1 MATEKKGAGGR
12 SGHLS
17 SFGTAHPA
25 LTMAGNFPPSIL
37 LQAPLVPNSQASSV
51 ITRPKKAFP
60 PNPTPGSL
68 SWSLS
73 LSVLQHCRLPG
84 WKPWIPPAPT
94 LFCVCVPSMAQAPSL
109 LNPTNLPCNFWEGRE
124 GSSQEMGTPHPPLY
138 PEFL

>member
-1 MATEKKGAGGR
+1 MDISLVLVLLILPLR
-12 SGHLS
+12 WQ
-17 SFGTAHPA
+17 GTFH
-25 LTMAGNFPPSIL
+25 PPSFSKHPWFPTL
-37 LQAPLVPNSQASSV
+37 KHLQSQLGLK
-51 ITRPKKAFP
+51 RHPPP